1 MNKSGSSPYMKKR
14 LTPILLLLLMISGT
28 VVAQLPSNASQRA
41 FLDYTHS
48 LYVEGN
54 RCYVETGNKTH
65 LKHLID
71 DYQTALN
78 QRAERGLLS
87 QATRD
92 SLQQEINKLLGDFH
106 YLNSDDDPASYDLAE
121 DYFLQCLDYADDPAH
136 RTHQTVNHDRFILFR
151 ELGQLYYKE
160 RRYDEAFEWIDRAV
174 ALASNYYSPY
184 DDVVLD
190 ILSQWAICKARV
202 AQNPSDFNEA
212 IEVIDDVVGYYKD
225 TLSGDYGEALRKK
238 AKILMLQQELEGGK
252 PSSSALRC
260 YKSYFSLKKKDA
272 LKRFGGMSAE
282 DREHYWMRLRPFV
295 IDCYRLE
302 HADPAFLYD
311 VTLFSKSLLLE
322 YSKSNK
328 LQVYNWQQIQR
339 QLKPNECAIEFL
351 KYEKYDRM
359 QMGALVLRKQGNPEF
374 VSLGD
379 IGHIVDVPLRGGG
392 IVADAIDFDDP
403 WLKNDFYS
411 DSTLFSLIWTPKL
424 LEAIGNDTKKVF
436 FAPDGIFHYM
446 AIEYMLPSGETN
458 LHSDQLYR
466 LTSTRQLVTKTPT
479 QASKKV
485 LALGGIDFDKAST
498 STKASTSKLLNDESA
513 YYFLKSIKVQLAA
526 LPGTR
531 AEIEAIQSQYD
542 SLNVILL
549 TDTLATEDEAIKM
562 ATQFPIV
569 HLATHGYF
577 IGTMS
582 EGTDLKPADYDES
595 LSQNGLI
602 LAGANNAIASDN
614 FDPSVHD
621 GILSAREVS
630 QMDLSNIRLIV
641 LSACQSGEGYMT
653 SDGVYGLQRGL
664 KNAGV
669 KAMIVSLWSVD
680 DKATSLLMQA
690 FYRHL
695 KTEDIHTAFHHARE
709 ELIATGREPSRHFN
723 SKQLKM
729 TKLEPSF
736 DLPQFYNAFILIDIF

>member
-1 MNKSGSSPYMKKR
+1 MKKR
-14 LTPILLLLLMISGT
+14 LTPILLLLLMVSGT
-28 VVAQLPSNASQRA
+28 VVAQLPSNASQRD
-41 FLDYTHS
+41 FFNYTHA
-48 LYVEGN
+48 LFVEGN

-71 DYQTALN
+71 DYQTALT
-78 QRAERGLLS
+78 QRAERGLLT
-87 QATRD
+87 QETRD
-92 SLQQEINKLLGDFH
+92 SLQQEVNKLLGDYH
-106 YLNSDDDPASYDLAE
+106 YLNSDDDPRSYDLAE
-121 DYFLQCLDYADDPAH
+121 DYFLQCLDYTDDPAH
-136 RTHQTVNHDRFILFR
+136 RMHQTVNHDRFILYR
-151 ELGQLYYKE
+151 ELGQLFYKQ
-160 RRYDEAFEWIDRAV
+160 RRYDDAFEWIDGAL

-184 DDVVLD
+184 DDAVLD

-202 AQNPSDFNEA
+202 AQNPSDFKEA

-238 AKILMLQQELEGGK
+238 AKILMLQQEREGGQ
-252 PSSSALRC
+252 PSSSALRS

-272 LKRFGGMSAE
+272 LKRFGSMTAD

-311 VTLFSKSLLLE
+311 VTIFSKSLLLE
-322 YSKSNK
+322 YSRNSK
-328 LQVYNWQQIQR
+328 LQVNNWQQIQR
-339 QLKPNECAIEFL
+339 QLKPNECAIEFVQ
-351 KYEKYDRM
+351 YEKYDKT
-359 QMGALVLRKQGNPEF
+359 QMGALVLGKQGRPEF
-374 VSLGD
+374 ICLGD
-379 IGHIVDVPLRGGG
+379 IDHILDVPIKGGG

-403 WLKNDFYS
+403 WLKNDFYT
-411 DSTLFSLIWTPKL
+411 DSVLFPLIWTPEL
-424 LEAIGNDTKKVF
+424 LDAIGTDTKKVY

-446 AIEYMLPSGETN
+446 AIEYMLPGDKTS
-458 LHSDQLYR
+458 LQSDQLYR
-466 LTSTRQLVTKTPT
+466 LTSTRQLVTKTIAQPG
-479 QASKKV
+479 KKV

-498 STKASTSKLLNDESA
+498 SAKASSSKFLNDESA
-513 YYFLKSIKVQLAA
+513 YYFLKSFKVQLEA

-531 AEIEAIQSQYD
+531 SEIEAIRSQYD
-542 SLNVILL
+542 TLNVILL

-577 IGTMS
+577 IGTMP

-602 LAGANNAIASDN
+602 LAGANNAIASDH

-621 GILSAREVS
+621 GILSAREIS

-641 LSACQSGEGYMT
+641 LSACQSGEGYLT
-653 SDGVYGLQRGL
+653 GDGVYGLQRGL

-680 DKATSLLMQA
+680 DEATSLLMQS

-695 KTEDIHTAFHHARE
+695 QSNDVHTSFHLARK
-709 ELIATGREPSRHFN
+709 ELIETGRETSRRFN

-729 TKLEPSF
+729 TKSEPSF
-736 DLPQFYNAFILIDIF
+736 DLPQFYDAFILIDVL

>member
-1 MNKSGSSPYMKKR
+1 MV
-14 LTPILLLLLMISGT
+14 SGT
-28 VVAQLPSNASQRA
+28 VVAQLPSNASQRD
-41 FLDYTHS
+41 FFNYTHA
-48 LYVEGN
+48 LFVEGN

-71 DYQTALN
+71 DYQAALT
-78 QRAERGLLS
+78 QRSEQGLLT
-87 QATRD
+87 QETRD
-92 SLQQEINKLLGDFH
+92 SLQQEVNKLLGDYH
-106 YLNSDDDPASYDLAE
+106 YLNSDDDPRSYDLAE
-121 DYFLQCLDYADDPAH
+121 DYFLQCLDYTDDPAH
-136 RTHQTVNHDRFILFR
+136 RMHQTVNHDRFILYR
-151 ELGQLYYKE
+151 ELGQLFYKQ
-160 RRYDEAFEWIDRAV
+160 RRYDDAFEWIDGAL

-184 DDVVLD
+184 DDAVLD

-202 AQNPSDFNEA
+202 AQNPSDFKEA

-238 AKILMLQQELEGGK
+238 AKILMLQQEREGGQ

-272 LKRFGGMSAE
+272 LKRFGSMTAD

-322 YSKSNK
+322 YSRNSK
-328 LQVYNWQQIQR
+328 LQVSNWQQIQR
-339 QLKPNECAIEFL
+339 QLKPNECAIEFVQ
-351 KYEKYDRM
+351 YDKYDKT
-359 QMGALVLRKQGNPEF
+359 QMGALVLGKQGRPEF

-379 IGHIVDVPLRGGG
+379 IDHIVDVPLRGGG

-403 WLKNDFYS
+403 WLKNDFYT
-411 DSTLFSLIWTPKL
+411 DSVLFPLIWTPEL
-424 LEAIGNDTKKVF
+424 LDAIGTDTKKVY

-446 AIEYMLPSGETN
+446 AIEYMLPGEETS
-458 LHSDQLYR
+458 LRSDQLYR
-466 LTSTRQLVTKTPT
+466 LTSTRQLVTKAPA
-479 QASKKV
+479 QAGNKV
-485 LALGGIDFDKAST
+485 LALGGIDFDKAS
-498 STKASTSKLLNDESA
+498 ASNNASPSKLLNDESA
-513 YYFLKSIKVQLAA
+513 YYFLKSIKVQLAT

-531 AEIEAIQSQYD
+531 AEIEAIRSQYD
-542 SLNVILL
+542 TLNVVLL

-562 ATQFPIV
+562 VSQFPIV

-602 LAGANNAIASDN
+602 LAGANDAIASDD

-621 GILSAREVS
+621 GILSAREIS
-630 QMDLSNIRLIV
+630 RMDLSNIRLIV
-641 LSACQSGEGYMT
+641 LSACQSGEGFMT
-653 SDGVYGLQRGL
+653 GDGVYGLQRGL

-680 DKATSLLMQA
+680 DEATSLLMQS
-690 FYRHL
+690 FYKHL
-695 KTEDIHTAFHHARE
+695 KANDIHTAFHLARK
-709 ELIATGREPSRHFN
+709 ELVETGRETTRRFN

-729 TKLEPSF
+729 TKSEPSF
-736 DLPQFYNAFILIDIF
+736 DLPQFYNAFILIDVF